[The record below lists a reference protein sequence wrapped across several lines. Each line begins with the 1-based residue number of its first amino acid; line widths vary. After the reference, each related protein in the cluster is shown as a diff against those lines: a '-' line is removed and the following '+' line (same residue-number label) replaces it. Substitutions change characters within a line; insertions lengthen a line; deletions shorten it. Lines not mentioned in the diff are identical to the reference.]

1 MERAADRAGVVSMVG
16 FNYRFIPAVQLA
28 RRLITEGAV
37 GKIHHAHFQYI
48 DESYIDPNMSLTWR
62 MDREQSGR
70 GVLGDVGSHA
80 IDLARFLLGEP
91 EAVSGFTRVIVEERG
106 RQKTSAPDAAFGML
120 HFRGGEIASLEAS
133 AFATGKKN
141 ALSFQIYG
149 RDGALAWDLER
160 LNELQVY
167 LVKDKAAGISG
178 FHAVYVS
185 TMDHED
191 LVPWPPSAHPM
202 GIDISYLLEFHHFVT
217 CIAKGGAIAPLG
229 TDFSDG
235 LTVELICE
243 GLERSSQMD
252 GRRVVLND
260 VAKEL

>member
-1 MERAADRAGVVSMVG
+1 
-16 FNYRFIPAVQLA
+16 
-28 RRLITEGAV
+28 
-37 GKIHHAHFQYI
+37 
-48 DESYIDPNMSLTWR
+48 

-91 EAVSGFTRVIVEERG
+91 EAVSGFTRIIVSERG
-106 RQKTSAPDAAFGML
+106 RQKTSAPDAAFGTL
-120 HFRGGEIASLEAS
+120 HFPGGAIASFQAS

-141 ALSFQIYG
+141 SLSFQIYG

-160 LNELQVY
+160 MNELQVY

-178 FHAVYVS
+178 FRAVYVS
-185 TMDHED
+185 AMDHRD
-191 LVPWPPSAHPM
+191 LVPWPPAEHPV

-217 CIAKGGAIAPLG
+217 CRASGRSIAPLG
-229 TDFSDG
+229 ADFSDG

-252 GRRVVLND
+252 GRLV
-260 VAKEL
+260 ELHEAAMDG